1 MVKRDSFTI
10 SHIGPPPRTIHN
22 GSIMRYPIFDI
33 EVTRPISD
41 LTLSPED
48 AGVAVLVRRKGVP
61 IGFWIDKV
69 NGERLVPACDLA
81 RRIAMEAS
89 KKILAEAIQEEI
101 MHSSP
106 LASLPLVTIA
116 ICTKDRPKGVE
127 RLLLSLHEQASALP
141 KGSAGLEILLVDN
154 APSDES
160 TRGLALQRPEV
171 RYVREQRPGLNFAR
185 NRALREARGEILAF
199 LDDDV
204 VVDKYWSA
212 GLASAWGENSDAGAF
227 TGQVLPLELETEAQ
241 VIFEKH
247 GGFRRGFDRV
257 RYGRSLPGNS
267 LYPGGAGSFGAG
279 ANMAFRTEVL
289 RRVGGFD
296 EALDTGA
303 AVPGGGDLDI
313 FYRIIRAGHTLV
325 YEPRFLVF
333 HQHRRE
339 MKALRVQLRRSWG
352 LGFMCYI
359 CKCFASDPERRGN
372 LIRLI
377 VWWFVNETTT
387 LLMHVKKKVLRKAYI
402 PPTIFLG
409 ELWGGVVGLLGG
421 YSRSKRRLEEI
432 RKMFP

>member
-1 MVKRDSFTI
+1 
-10 SHIGPPPRTIHN
+10 
-22 GSIMRYPIFDI
+22 MRYPLFDI
-33 EVTRPISD
+33 EVTSPISD

-48 AGVAVLVRRKGVP
+48 TGVAVLVRRKGVP
-61 IGFWIDKV
+61 IGFWIDEV
-69 NGERLVPACDLA
+69 NGERRVPACDLA
-81 RRIAMEAS
+81 RRIAMEAG
-89 KKILAEAIQEEI
+89 KKIIAEAIHEE
-101 MHSSP
+101 MMPSSP

-127 RLLLSLHEQASALP
+127 RLLLSLREQASFLP
-141 KGSAGLEILLVDN
+141 EGSAGLEILLVDN
-154 APSDES
+154 APSDER
-160 TRGLALQRPEV
+160 TRELALQRPEV
-171 RYVREQRPGLNFAR
+171 RYVHEQRPGLNFAR

-204 VVDKYWSA
+204 VVDEYWSA
-212 GLASAWGENSDAGAF
+212 GLASAWGENCDAAAF

-241 VIFEKH
+241 VIFEKR

-257 RYGRSLPGNS
+257 RYGPILPGNS

-289 RRVGGFD
+289 RQLGGFD

-313 FYRIIRAGHTLV
+313 FYRIIRAGYALV

-339 MKALRVQLRRSWG
+339 MKALRVQFRRSWG
-352 LGFMCYI
+352 FGFMCYI
-359 CKCFASDPERRGN
+359 CKCLASDPERREN

-377 VWWFVNETTT
+377 VWWFGYETTT
-387 LLMHVKKKVLRKAYI
+387 LLVHVKKKVQGKPHI
-402 PPTIFLG
+402 PLSIFLG

-421 YSRSKRRLEEI
+421 YSRSQRRVEGI
-432 RKMFP
+432 RKRFP